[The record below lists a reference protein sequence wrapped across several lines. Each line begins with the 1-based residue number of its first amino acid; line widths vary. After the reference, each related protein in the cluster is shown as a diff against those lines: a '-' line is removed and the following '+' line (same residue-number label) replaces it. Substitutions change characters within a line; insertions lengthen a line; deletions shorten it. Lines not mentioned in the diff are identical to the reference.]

1 MLPKWFKII
10 WNHYAKDGY
19 TISDT
24 QSFSQ
29 DLSTLLP
36 LEEIEKY
43 VSYNLPTLCNNI
55 PVKETIG

>member
-10 WNHYAKDGY
+10 WNHHDKDGY

-36 LEEIEKY
+36 LEEIEEY
-43 VSYNLPTLCNNI
+43 VWYNLPSLCNNI